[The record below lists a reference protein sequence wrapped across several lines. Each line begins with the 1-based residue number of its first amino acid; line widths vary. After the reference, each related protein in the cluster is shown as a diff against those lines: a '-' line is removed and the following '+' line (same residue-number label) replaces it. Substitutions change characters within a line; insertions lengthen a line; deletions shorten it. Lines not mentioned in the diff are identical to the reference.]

1 MQALNNTNPVRV
13 AVLLLSG
20 LLLASGPAWAATPP
34 TPDEFA
40 GFPIGSDGNLLRWEK
55 IVEYFR
61 TVAAESDRVEL
72 QDLGESTNG
81 NPFIMATVSSPANLA
96 RLDEIQ
102 ATQHRLADPR
112 KLSDDEIELLPWNSP
127 VVALMTCNIHSTEI
141 ASSQMALKVLY
152 RLATEDLALG
162 AKRP

>member
-1 MQALNNTNPVRV
+1 MRDRNSYPLRLA
-13 AVLLLSG
+13 AFLLSV
-20 LLLASGPAWAATPP
+20 LLLASGAARSATPP

-61 TVAAESDRVEL
+61 TVAAESDRVMV
-72 QDLGESTNG
+72 QDLGKSTNG

-96 RLDEIQ
+96 RLDDIQ

-112 KLSDDEIELLPWNSP
+112 KLSDNRSRNCRGTRLWSP
-127 VVALMTCNIHSTEI
+127 
-141 ASSQMALKVLY
+141 
-152 RLATEDLALG
+152 
-162 AKRP
+162 